1 MFRRLILLV
10 LPLLLLPLAAWAMAD
25 HMTTPLVVIRFN
37 QPRVYYE
44 QPLYTAMNRALQ
56 AKPEVRFNVIH
67 YFPPRPALKAQGDR
81 QFQRVLGTIRQMGMP
96 EARLNITSQADAA
109 LNYSEVHIYVR

>member
-1 MFRRLILLV
+1 MLRRFIFCFALMI
-10 LPLLLLPLAAWAMAD
+10 PALAAAAAD
-25 HMTTPLVVIRFN
+25 HFTTPLVVIRFN

-56 AKPEVRFNVIH
+56 AKPEVRFNIIH
-67 YFPPRPALKAQGDR
+67 YFPPRPALKAQGER

-96 EARLNITSQADAA
+96 ESRLNITSQADAT
-109 LNYSEVHIYVR
+109 LTYSEVHLYVR